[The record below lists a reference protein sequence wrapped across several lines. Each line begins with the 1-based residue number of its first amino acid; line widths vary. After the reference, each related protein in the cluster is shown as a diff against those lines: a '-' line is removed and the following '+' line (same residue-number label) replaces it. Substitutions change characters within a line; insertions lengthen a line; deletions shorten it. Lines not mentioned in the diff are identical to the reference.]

1 MFCVHTNKVVGFAAL
16 FIEEQEL
23 FMSASLLALPDRA
36 LIERTLVGESDCFTV
51 LMDRHV
57 AAVRRRIKSMV
68 WNPADQDE
76 IVQETFFKAWRRLS
90 SFRFDATFRT
100 WIVRVA
106 INEALQHR
114 RDRCNSTVPAI
125 GGIDEFAS
133 QQDLPDKALERSEE
147 RRTVHAAVAELP
159 KQYRLVLILR
169 DLDELTQQETAERL
183 QFSVAAVK
191 IRLFRARRMLSR
203 AVRERSAA

>member
-1 MFCVHTNKVVGFAAL
+1 
-16 FIEEQEL
+16 
-23 FMSASLLALPDRA
+23 MSASLLALPDRS
-36 LIERTLVGESDCFTV
+36 LIERTLAGESDCFTV

-57 AAVRRRIKSMV
+57 AAVRRRIKLMV

-76 IVQETFFKAWRRLS
+76 IVQETFFKAWRSLS

-106 INEALQHR
+106 INETLQHYR
-114 RDRCNSTVPAI
+114 RDRCNSTVLAA

-133 QQDLPDKALERSEE
+133 QHDLPDKALERVEE
-147 RRTVHAAVAELP
+147 RRIVHAAVAKIP

-183 QFSVAAVK
+183 QSSVAAVK
-191 IRLFRARRMLSR
+191 TRLFRARRMLSR
-203 AVRERSAA
+203 AVRVRERSAA